1 MSATVKTT
9 LFPITL
15 EGQRLGVRLD
25 PPRLGEHT
33 RELLGGIGY
42 TAEQVEAL
50 IAQAAV
56 A

>member
-1 MSATVKTT
+1 MVKTT

-15 EGQRLGVRLD
+15 AGQRLPVRLH

-33 RELLGGIGY
+33 RELLAAVGY
-42 TAEQVEAL
+42 RDEEIERL
-50 IAQAAV
+50 FAQAAV